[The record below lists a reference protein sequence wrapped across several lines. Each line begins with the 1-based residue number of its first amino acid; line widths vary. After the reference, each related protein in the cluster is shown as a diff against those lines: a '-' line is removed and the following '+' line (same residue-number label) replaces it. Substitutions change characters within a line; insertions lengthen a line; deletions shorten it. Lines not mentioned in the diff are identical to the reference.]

1 MDSILAPV
9 LIGALIIVIGI
20 RNLKGDIGT
29 LHGYH
34 RKRVSEEDRLPF
46 GRKIGTGTI
55 IIGCAVIAKAFAG
68 LAAEKKGMTALNT
81 IGTVVLVAG
90 LVAGFAFI
98 FYALKKYNKG
108 VF

>member
-9 LIGALIIVIGI
+9 LVGALIIVIGI

-29 LHGYH
+29 LHRYH
-34 RKRVSEEDRLPF
+34 RKRVAEEDRLPF

-68 LAAEKKGMTALNT
+68 YAAEKKGMTALNT
-81 IGTVVLVAG
+81 AGTVI
-90 LVAGFAFI
+90 LVAGFAAGLAFI